1 MHIMDDIDEV
11 INRVERKV
19 LSPSFSRAVGKS
31 ITEDILLLIKAL
43 RESRCVVPL
52 DLNDAERLLNNYYIA
67 EHRVKDL
74 MRRTIEVM
82 LNKYGNRLRE
92 VYPLLPMELRD
103 ALRSAANTDD
113 YLDRLVNSLINELR
127 GPEQDLVMLVKTA
140 REVSSKCGE

>member
-1 MHIMDDIDEV
+1 MSIMDDIEDV
-11 INRVERKV
+11 INRVERRV
-19 LSPSFSRAVGKS
+19 SSPSFSRAVGKS
-31 ITEDILLLIKAL
+31 IADDILLLIKAL
-43 RESRCVVPL
+43 RKSRCVVSL
-52 DLNDAERLLNNYYIA
+52 DLNEAERLLNDYYIA

-82 LNKYGNRLRE
+82 LNKYGDRLRE

-113 YLDRLVNSLINELR
+113 YLDRLINSLIDELR
-127 GPEQDLVMLVKTA
+127 GPEQDLMALVKNA